1 MKYAD
6 LSNINYDGVDET
18 ASGVTDYS
26 LNADPKTILKDPR
39 FLKDLRDYY
48 AEKNGEYYESDE
60 ALVEQFYSD
69 GTWRDLNTLGA
80 VGGALDAYS
89 SGKEDRERMK
99 RIEGVWRTLPFFW
112 QDGGRGASALPD
124 IGKAIIA
131 DPLNL
136 IPGAAA
142 FKAGTTAARSAQLAG
157 KSSPLLRGATAGA
170 GKGALVEGGISG
182 AQEAIVNTATQA
194 RDLSLGLR
202 DEFSGTDLATATGV
216 GAVLGGGVGGAI
228 GAGAGVAGASRGM
241 DQADNLRRLN
251 LTDDQIARMSEED
264 IANFTQNTQGTAGLL
279 PEPRVEENTQ
289 TTTTTEPVAP
299 IDDIEAAK
307 STLQV
312 ALRVSRNKYDEAV
325 KSGADADTIKEL
337 KKERDELAMLD
348 GGILERLKREDEQIK
363 KLEQDETRLAEAK
376 KLRTR
381 FEDDFS
387 KLRILID
394 GDFIDDGAVEAFD
407 ADLAARGVGTDKS
420 TPNTADNIKDE
431 PLAETEVKTEETTA
445 TSPTNEAV
453 PEASADA
460 SPSSTTPTNTT
471 TTTTPEPTKV
481 ALDDDSVVN
490 YNTDAQKA
498 SIEKI
503 IADSNGAYTKE
514 NFMSDFRAGL
524 FPVKGNG
531 KLQSSTPGLLRERV
545 KEVQSKKV
553 FEDAKDT
560 KSEAEVE
567 AEIDN
572 GVVASPEVRGRLL
585 ANGIDWRDI
594 APAEKSEGNRI
605 TKKTASRAI
614 KNKTEDSAVA
624 QQAQKDLDEIAQYL
638 EPTLDLAEAR
648 NTLAILVS
656 NRSNA
661 DDILD
666 LWDYHVG
673 ALDDTKLK
681 QELFTTTEKKQI
693 RRLVKASK
701 ERGLPENTAQFIA
714 EQKVL
719 ENRGIP
725 AKSGERTTQ
734 KAIDNKTVYETAG
747 RNNDGGIQSF
757 LKKSNAYGVDGK
769 YRVDKTSFTK
779 DEAILKAQAKNK
791 SDIVPYVTT
800 GREAVKTARGD
811 ITVEAGTTV
820 FADAKTGRSYATM
833 KDALIMRGDMKPSTP
848 KKETTLDDVAA
859 QFRALVEANKD
870 DPDRLLDVLKRLKEG
885 NNTRGKSDSP
895 AEVIAETENP
905 SAPPTRGDKV
915 LIVQSKSDPN
925 DVRMMGRKQI
935 DDGKDISAII
945 GKSGDKS
952 NPDNWIVKYAPMSA
966 IGTRS
971 RALKKLFDSLPIEE
985 APTSGAGARL
995 EVGGQTGTAEPLNVE
1010 DFNKLEFT
1018 LTEGEVKELRGLG
1031 REIRG
1036 QTNLFAKSDG
1046 KGNFKIDGQSLRH
1059 ITNLTEH
1066 LRWGQTLRD
1075 HKVVADTLGMLY
1087 DVQAR
1092 QNPQGFKLPNPQ
1104 REEVIDRVEEMFTS
1118 FSKEE
1123 IIDAKNFLS
1132 RLGGDQS
1139 VGPKIL
1145 SVDIKGQTAYYASGG
1160 KTNMISFDKRRAD
1173 TLIPRT
1179 STLYH
1184 EVAHWAYSNIL
1195 TPEDRLYFWDAMKK
1209 YYNGQ
1214 NPAENGN
1221 YVLNVGQVKEGL
1233 YAPPGMAITRKGSPD
1248 AVISNSMHSPQEFFA
1263 NQFEM
1268 WVARNNKVAI
1278 KDETFWKRVTDYV
1291 KAIFDRY
1298 FSGAKIDPDLEP
1310 LFAKILPEAQ
1320 EKKFGL
1326 GVDATPTTKE
1336 GKVIQGRYVMA
1347 EFNKTQMEEAINAKD
1362 SDGIITAFDEFR
1374 KYLLGVAKNDGEG
1387 ATGALLALRM
1397 GRRGRGA
1404 LKIIR
1409 QRINDID
1416 EIMYGK
1422 RVQDTAFGEE
1432 KFNPSAYDDLTLT
1445 ANPDDVANT
1454 LSDFYYNGY
1463 QGSFQ
1468 PELGLP
1474 GKINETNI
1482 DKTNIPSLVKIIQTR
1497 LNARYQ
1503 QIEETTN
1510 LIPGSKPETKA
1521 KTIPVRE
1528 NGRVEPTGTKGKILN
1543 EKVKE
1548 DERIDAQAQAEAKTT
1563 RNRRVKKPSTGRHQ
1577 TDGSVSAE
1585 VKSESLA
1592 NLRTLYQKHKGSD
1605 YGDQVAMEITAKIKA
1620 QKLPS
1625 KQVPITRAVMESS
1638 GAELEQGYL
1647 NAIATNNTKDMNMF
1661 GYEMQRRIA
1670 KKNARKK
1677 GVEFTIKP
1685 VFIKQELFTRELND
1699 NTGVMTNDGVPPAS
1713 RSSIREALSFITHR
1727 NPEMNTAGRTMA
1739 YRLFNIMNRTAK
1751 GTLEDA
1757 NQLTLA
1763 DVSRLGKKNYVF
1775 EEDVPFSDFK
1785 SSGFNEFRNIIRR
1798 TSRTFHA
1805 NDAEASGAVK
1815 EVMGMIGR
1823 ATLNNEQ
1830 KTALLD
1836 FYRQVKPS
1844 VAERFFSKQDVNLP
1858 DQLKEEYA
1866 SIDLFTEVMT
1876 EIIDSRNTKN
1886 IDDFLEDMI
1895 NDGVPPSL
1903 LNTWIKTG
1911 DEVTEYTAYVLNGN
1925 IGSKKAKENFQRLDV
1940 YGDMFAH
1947 GKKPMHGTLNGY
1959 HLTHPSYAADYAF
1972 DTLQSMP
1979 KARLSKLNKFVK
1991 GGFGHDEASD
2001 MPIMF
2006 YHGTPNGTKLKKVNN
2021 PDVIFQPSKD
2031 GLFGYGY
2038 YLTLNPHVASQV
2050 YSRQPTTSSILTR
2063 INSLTGLTNLEK
2075 QDLYFDVSEMQADR
2089 LELTKLRRK
2098 YAEFGDD
2105 EFASQEAIDARRA
2118 PLASDIRDLMT
2129 SIMGMELRLQEKG
2142 LVLDPMVMPMVIDLK
2157 KPLDL
2162 RTNTSYDLQF
2172 DEMPRAFLAKIV
2184 EKELLNPRSAEVLA
2198 EEMTLAPKVTGEQ
2211 FYFMLADQL
2220 ETANRS
2226 KYMARGELNKI
2237 AEELG
2242 YDGMITTHR
2251 NVLGEAGAENLAFPY
2266 TGTRESHTS
2275 VILFNPNQSK
2285 HIDAEFFDSDDARMY
2300 NQVLDSVPIPRGTM
2314 GAVTEGLMLNQINGV
2329 SDIPTGQFGELLEQN
2344 GTNAT
2349 LTGAMMSMIKKR
2361 NLNAT
2366 EEQAIR
2372 KRSPFTY
2379 FQSQSERMK
2388 SMGANYLS
2396 NFYKNHFPDMN
2407 QRFASKFMPIANAL
2421 AKLED
2426 ADGMLRGYFRKT
2438 TASIGQKQPKSHQN
2452 IVRALRRGDGSRQEK
2467 ALSADERNIYKQIRS
2482 MFAGERQ
2489 ELVDAGYHVGDRGP
2503 NYLPQVWDAKKI
2515 LKDKDVFMDKMKRY
2529 YIRERMDNGFQVRED
2544 EATAFAE
2551 GLMITL
2557 TKEGDDGVFVP
2568 VRGTTRNP
2576 TFENVDYSRVIALE
2590 KYPDMLDE
2598 LEQYLEADLNGLLVK
2613 YVEGSSRRITH
2624 AKKLGVNSHGVYDY
2638 LAVAA
2643 DGEGGIARLLS
2654 TNKIFKKDLTAMTE
2668 NGRVEVA
2675 TIVDTIRMPFE
2686 GNEQGA
2692 GEFARQLINA
2702 YNTQGTAAA
2711 RKMLEDLPVS
2721 GTAGKPSQT
2730 YARRV
2735 DAIVGALEDYKG
2747 KAQSIEPQ
2755 DEKFIESAMQVAM
2768 KKPLTAFGGKG
2779 MVNTSRA
2786 IRMANNVTLLGFTTL
2801 TSLGDVVLPIIRSG
2815 SFSSWAKG
2823 LGKWATDPE
2832 YRVMLKNVGVAMEN
2846 IVHERMVHMYG
2857 APDNKASH
2865 AFFNAT
2871 LLTPWTDMNRS
2882 IAGATGFETFKAMQI
2897 KARNQFK
2904 ENLPYAQQT
2913 AKYKTA
2919 HRFLSNYGLNAFLPG
2934 GKRQGESLGNMD
2946 LMKDDTAMRMA
2957 IIKFADDSIFQP
2969 NPNDVPLWAQTPI
2982 GALVFQLKSF
2992 PLMMT
2997 RLTGHVLS
3005 EANKGNVKPLMYLGL
3020 LGPAFGAV
3028 TLSAKDVIQQ
3038 RGGEDGQSAELRKRN
3053 IAKAL
3058 GHDEKTHGNVDDFL
3072 GWYVEGMLVMGGL
3085 GLMGDVIHST
3095 VSQVDNGA
3103 YGQQRIW
3110 STLLGPSYGLGNAVT
3125 NVAAGAF
3132 DENESNAKERSAT
3145 RELATRIPILGG
3157 NRKFRETVV
3166 DGIAGESSSKSN
3178 GWSSSWGSEWK

>member
-6 LSNINYDGVDET
+6 LTNINYDGVDET

-48 AEKNGEYYESDE
+48 AEKNGEYYESDD

-80 VGGALDAYS
+80 VGGALEAYS

-112 QDGGRGASALPD
+112 QEGGRGASALPD

-142 FKAGTTAARSAQLAG
+142 FNAGTKAARVASLAG
-157 KSSPLLRGATAGA
+157 KSSPMLRGAASGA

-182 AQEAIVNTATQA
+182 GQEAIVNTATQA

-202 DEFSGTDLATATGV
+202 DEFSGTDLAVATGI
-216 GAVLGGGVGGAI
+216 GTVLGGGVGGAI

-241 DQADNLRRLN
+241 DQADNLRRLG

-264 IANFTQNTQGTAGLL
+264 IANFTQNTRGTAGLL
-279 PEPRVEENTQ
+279 PEPRPEEPVQ

-312 ALRVSRNKYDEAV
+312 ALRVSRNKYDDAV

-420 TPNTADNIKDE
+420 TPNTAENIKDE

-460 SPSSTTPTNTT
+460 TPSSTTPTTT
-471 TTTTPEPTKV
+471 TATTTPEPTKV

-514 NFMSDFRAGL
+514 NFMSDFRAGV

-545 KEVQSKKV
+545 KEVQSKKE

-560 KSEAEVE
+560 KPEAEVE

-605 TKKTASRAI
+605 TKKTATRAI

-648 NTLAILVS
+648 GTLAILVS

-666 LWDYHVG
+666 LWDYHTSNIS
-673 ALDDTKLK
+673 DIKLK
-681 QELFTTTEKKQI
+681 SDLFTTTEKKQI
-693 RRLVKASK
+693 RRLIKASK

-714 EQKVL
+714 EQKIL

-734 KAIDNKTVYETAG
+734 KAIDNKTVYNTAG

-757 LKKSNAYGVDGK
+757 LKRSNAYGVDGK

-800 GREAVKTARGD
+800 GRETVKTANGD
-811 ITVEAGTTV
+811 VTVEAGTTV
-820 FADAKTGRSYATM
+820 FADAKTSRSYATM
-833 KDALIMRGDMKPSTP
+833 KDALILRGDMKPNTP
-848 KKETTLDDVAA
+848 KKETTLGDVAA

-870 DPDRLLDVLKRLKEG
+870 DPDRLLDVLKRLKES
-885 NNTRGKSDSP
+885 NNTRSKGNSP
-895 AEVIAETENP
+895 AEQVSEVESP

-971 RALKKLFDSLPIEE
+971 RALKKLFDTLPVEE
-985 APTSGAGARL
+985 VPTSGAGARL
-995 EVGGQTGTAEPLNVE
+995 EVGNQTGLSEPIPVE
-1010 DFNKLEFT
+1010 DFDALKFT
-1018 LTEGEVKELRGLG
+1018 LTKEENDLVMMLKGSPASALRVY
-1031 REIRG
+1031 
-1036 QTNLFAKSDG
+1036 AKPDG
-1046 KGNFKIDGQSLRH
+1046 KGNFVIDGQVFRH
-1059 ITNLTEH
+1059 VIATVEASP
-1066 LRWGQTLRD
+1066 WGNTVRS
-1075 HKVVADTLGMLY
+1075 HADTTAVLSMLY
-1087 DVQAR
+1087 DIQAR
-1092 QNPQGFKLPNPQ
+1092 QNPQGFKLNNAQ
-1104 REEVIDRVEEMFTS
+1104 RQDAVKNLETLFTP
-1118 FSKEE
+1118 FAKEE
-1123 IIDAKNFLS
+1123 IADAQNFLN
-1132 RLGGDQS
+1132 RLGGDTTVAPRMTS
-1139 VGPKIL
+1139 VPVRGRVAQFIPDSNKIDFDREFPLGTRPKT
-1145 SVDIKGQTAYYASGG
+1145 G
-1160 KTNMISFDKRRAD
+1160 
-1173 TLIPRT
+1173 LIF
-1179 STLYH
+1179 H
-1184 EVAHWAYSNIL
+1184 EVAHWAYFNIL
-1195 TPEDRLYFWDAMKK
+1195 TPEDRLSFWRSMYK
-1209 YYNGQ
+1209 YYDKVDASDNM
-1214 NPAENGN
+1214 
-1221 YVLNVGQVKEGL
+1221 VLNQNRIKEGL
-1233 YAPPGMAITRKGSPD
+1233 YIKDGENIVDGKKRVLTMG
-1248 AVISNSMHSPQEFFA
+1248 NSMDSPQEFFA

-1268 WVARNNKVAI
+1268 WASRNQNLAV
-1278 KDETFWKRVTDYV
+1278 KDEGFWNRVSV
-1291 KAIFDRY
+1291 IIKGVFDRY
-1298 FSGAKIDPDLEP
+1298 FRTAKIDPDLEP
-1310 LFAKILPEAQ
+1310 LFAKILPEVE

-1326 GVDATPTTKE
+1326 GVDSSPTTKE

-1347 EFNKTQMEEAINAKD
+1347 DFNKSQMEEAISAKD

-1387 ATGALLALRM
+1387 ATGALLALRI
-1397 GRRGRGA
+1397 GRRGKGA

-1416 EIMYGK
+1416 EIMYGR

-1463 QGSFQ
+1463 QGSFT

-1474 GKINETNI
+1474 GKVNETNI

-1510 LIPGSKPETKA
+1510 LIPGSKPETVS
-1521 KTIPVRE
+1521 KTIPVRD
-1528 NGRVEPTGTKGKILN
+1528 NGRVEPSGTKGKVLN

-1563 RNRRVKKPSTGRHQ
+1563 RTKRVKKSSTGRHQ

-1592 NLRTLYQKHKGSD
+1592 SLRTLYKKHKGSD
-1605 YGDQVAMEITAKIKA
+1605 YGDQVAMEITSKIKA

-1647 NAIATNNTKDMNMF
+1647 NAIANNNTKDMNMF
-1661 GYEMQRRIA
+1661 GYELQRRIA
-1670 KKNARKK
+1670 KKNAKKK
-1677 GVEFTIKP
+1677 GVDFTIKP
-1685 VFIKQELFTRELND
+1685 IFLKSDVFTRELND

-1713 RSSIREALSFITHR
+1713 RSSIREALSYITHR

-1763 DVSRLGKKNYVF
+1763 DISRLGKKNYIF

-1785 SSGFNEFRNIIRR
+1785 SASFNEFRNTIRR

-1940 YGDMFAH
+1940 YGDMFSH
-1947 GKKPMHGTLNGY
+1947 GKKPMHGTLDGY

-1979 KARLSKLNKFVK
+1979 KARLSKLNKFVR

-2006 YHGTPNGTKLKKVNN
+2006 YHGTINGTKLKKTNN
-2021 PDVIFQPSKD
+2021 PDVIFKASSD
-2031 GLFGYGY
+2031 GRFGNGY
-2038 YLTLNPHVASQV
+2038 YLTLNPHVASQT
-2050 YSRQPTTSSILTR
+2050 YANNPTTL
-2063 INSLTGLTNLEK
+2063 SLMKQVDEMEIPREAK
-2075 QDLYFDVSEMQADR
+2075 QDLEWDIYDLQADR
-2089 LELTKLRRK
+2089 NTLSKKRQAYSDVGE
-2098 YAEFGDD
+2098 D
-2105 EFASQEAIDARRA
+2105 EFATAEMIEARRA
-2118 PLASDIRDLMT
+2118 PIAAEIRDLVT
-2129 SIMGMELRLQEKG
+2129 SIRGVELEIQEKG
-2142 LVLDPMVMPMVIDLK
+2142 IELEPLVMPMVIDLK

-2162 RTNTSYDLQF
+2162 RSDSSYDLQF
-2172 DEMPRAFLAKIV
+2172 DELPRAIIAKIV
-2184 EKELLNPRSAEVLA
+2184 EKELLNPQSMDALATEMFTGQVSGNTLYYTLVHHLKTASRSQAQA
-2198 EEMTLAPKVTGEQ
+2198 Q
-2211 FYFMLADQL
+2211 
-2220 ETANRS
+2220 R
-2226 KYMARGELNKI
+2226 ELNNI
-2237 AEELG
+2237 FQELG
-2242 YDGMITTHR
+2242 HDGLITTHQ
-2251 NVLGEAGAENLAFPY
+2251 NVLGDAGNEAIETSY
-2266 TGTRESHTS
+2266 SGTRTSHTT
-2275 VILFNPNQSK
+2275 VVLFEPNQAK

-2300 NQVLDSVPIPRGTM
+2300 NSVDAEVALPRGTM
-2314 GAVTEGLMLNQINGV
+2314 GAVTEGLMLKSIDNVG
-2329 SDIPTGQFGELLEQN
+2329 DIPTGQFGELLEQN

-2372 KRSPFTY
+2372 KRSAFTY

-2426 ADGMLRGYFRKT
+2426 SDGILRGYFRKT
-2438 TASIGQKQPKSHQN
+2438 TASIGQQQPKSHQN

-2544 EATAFAE
+2544 EASAFAE

-2613 YVEGSSRRITH
+2613 YVEGSSRRVTH

-2692 GEFARQLINA
+2692 GEFARQLINT
-2702 YNTQGTAAA
+2702 YNKEGTAAA
-2711 RKMLEDLPVS
+2711 RKLLEDLPVS
-2721 GTAGKPSQT
+2721 GIAGKPSQT

-2946 LMKDDTAMRMA
+2946 LMKDDTSMRMA

-2997 RLTGHVLS
+2997 RLSGHVLS

-3166 DGIAGESSSKSN
+3166 DGIAGESKSKSN